1 MRNNVIVDTLEK
13 LTNTPYIFE
22 DDTTEESLLLRNKHI
37 ASMYALIIIG
47 CILYIIVSDFLDD
60 SDKS

>member
-1 MRNNVIVDTLEK
+1 
-13 LTNTPYIFE
+13 
-22 DDTTEESLLLRNKHI
+22 
-37 ASMYALIIIG
+37 MYALIIIG